1 MLRSTSIFKR
11 NCALLVL
18 KKWMFEK
25 NKDCP
30 LSKFECFDTQKHF
43 LFVSNFEHVKFLIN
57 EKYPKNLIQTIMLH
71 L

>member
-1 MLRSTSIFKR
+1 
-11 NCALLVL
+11 
-18 KKWMFEK
+18 MFEK